1 MVPGDPRLAARSF
14 SLQGGADQFPQHL
27 SRRQAALVGRVL
39 QGRGLPARQEQGQ
52 FNDFIVDGSDF
63 TRPRLGGE
71 KSGGDR
77 TFGDHFDSPER
88 PFTGPSDPA
97 SVAGRVLIYRG
108 GVLTAF
114 FVSNSRSS
122 PSSRSETRSAC
133 SGRSLKAK
141 YTQPMIVRQTASPS
155 IE

>member
-1 MVPGDPRLAARSF
+1 M
-14 SLQGGADQFPQHL
+14 GGVF
-27 SRRQAALVGRVL
+27 
-39 QGRGLPARQEQGQ
+39 QGRGLPPRQEQGQ
-52 FNDFIVDGSDF
+52 LDDFVVDGSDF

-71 KSGGDR
+71 KAGGDR
-77 TFGDHFDSPER
+77 AFGDHFDSPER
-88 PFTGPSDPA
+88 PCAGPSDPA

-108 GVLTAF
+108 GVRTAF
-114 FVSNSRSS
+114 FVSRSRSS

-133 SGRSLKAK
+133 SGRSLNAR